1 MRFTEAQVKEWICRR
16 LGKGIINVEL
26 TDDQVDDAI
35 RDAKE
40 WWQMWVGQ
48 AKTVLFTLTGS
59 TEYPEALIAEDID
72 SVVEVV
78 FELSTQSFTNLWSW
92 ADVEVNPYMWLYG
105 GYPGVEG
112 GGYSALVQY
121 MQYREMAKQITSSDK
136 DWDWDRAKRA
146 VIISPQPEAG
156 SRVLITYIST
166 TMTMDSIS
174 NYEMRVFRN
183 YALAQAMKT
192 LSTIR
197 MKYSGKPSATGEFTM
212 DGDAMWANGE
222 ALEGDMEE
230 KMRQL
235 QAPVGFF
242 AE

>member
-16 LGKGIINVEL
+16 LGKGVIKVEL
-26 TDDQVDDAI
+26 TDDQVDDAVN
-35 RDAKE
+35 DAKE

-48 AKTVLFTLTGS
+48 AKSVLYTLTGN
-59 TEYPEALIAEDID
+59 TEVPEALIASDID
-72 SVVEVV
+72 SVVDVV
-78 FELSTQSFTNLWSW
+78 FEIESESFQNLFAW
-92 ADVEVNPYMWLYG
+92 ADVEINPYTWIYSCG
-105 GYPGVEG
+105 EA
-112 GGYSALVQY
+112 GGYSTLVQY
-121 MQYREMAKQITSSDK
+121 MQYRELAKQITSSEK
-136 DWDWDRAKRA
+136 DWDWDRAKRS
-146 VIISPQPEAG
+146 VIITPKPDAG

-166 TMTMDSIS
+166 TMEMSYLT

-192 LSTIR
+192 LAVIR
-197 MKYSGKPSATGEFTM
+197 MKYSGKPSATGEFSM